1 MVSVSVSN
9 LGKDSFP
16 VLVPFLAPVPALV
29 LAPVP
34 DPDNSL
40 SPNQKFVQC
49 LAFPMFE
56 AVLLAAHFDSL
67 TFGFLPMLDPVLAL
81 VRAPVSDQDNSFS
94 TTHKFVQYL
103 AFPMFESV
111 LLASHFDSLTFVFHL
126 MLDPVLVPLRP
137 LSVV

>member
-1 MVSVSVSN
+1 MRCGTAHREWWRRSVAIVVDCRTVMIYCSFGFSSN
-9 LGKDSFP
+9 FGKVSFP
-16 VLVPFLAPVPALV
+16 VLVPFLVPVPALA

-67 TFGFLPMLDPVLAL
+67 TFGFLPMLDPVL
-81 VRAPVSDQDNSFS
+81 
-94 TTHKFVQYL
+94 
-103 AFPMFESV
+103 
-111 LLASHFDSLTFVFHL
+111 
-126 MLDPVLVPLRP
+126 VPLRP
-137 LSVV
+137 LSVA